1 MSTHFQLIPWTIL
14 THYYD
19 TLRHQ
24 KLQQTP
30 MTYLDLL
37 TELQNLSEEDLLK
50 PVKIY
55 DEDCEELLET
65 YSFDTQ
71 SDEPYLV
78 I

>member
-1 MSTHFQLIPWTIL
+1 MNPFILIPWSLL
-14 THYYD
+14 THTYD
-19 TLRHQ
+19 TIKAE
-24 KLQQTP
+24 KLQRTP
-30 MTYLDLL
+30 MIYLDLL

-65 YSFDTQ
+65 YSFDAQ

>member
-24 KLQQTP
+24 KLQRTP

-50 PVKIY
+50 PVTIY
-55 DEDCEELLET
+55 DEDVEDYCKG
-65 YSFDTQ
+65 YSFI
-71 SDEPYLV
+71 SNSNPPNL
-78 I
+78 II

>member
-1 MSTHFQLIPWTIL
+1 MNPFILIPWSLL
-14 THYYD
+14 THTYD
-19 TLRHQ
+19 TIKAE
-24 KLQQTP
+24 KLQRTP
-30 MTYLDLL
+30 MIYLDLL

>member
-1 MSTHFQLIPWTIL
+1 MNPFILIPWSLL
-14 THYYD
+14 THTYD
-19 TLRHQ
+19 TI
-24 KLQQTP
+24 KAEKQQRTP
-30 MTYLDLL
+30 MIYLDLL
-37 TELQNLSEEDLLK
+37 TELQNLSEDDLLK

-55 DEDCEELLET
+55 DEDCEELLDT

>member
-1 MSTHFQLIPWTIL
+1 MNPFILIPWSLL
-14 THYYD
+14 THTYD
-19 TLRHQ
+19 TI
-24 KLQQTP
+24 KAEKQQRTP
-30 MTYLDLL
+30 MIYLDLL
-37 TELQNLSEEDLLK
+37 TELQNLSEEDLLN

>member
-1 MSTHFQLIPWTIL
+1 MNPFILIPWSLL
-14 THYYD
+14 THTYD
-19 TLRHQ
+19 TI
-24 KLQQTP
+24 KAEKQQRTP
-30 MTYLDLL
+30 MIYLDLL

-55 DEDCEELLET
+55 DEDCEELLDT

>member
-1 MSTHFQLIPWTIL
+1 MNPFILIPWSLL
-14 THYYD
+14 THTYD
-19 TLRHQ
+19 TIKAE
-24 KLQQTP
+24 KLQRTP
-30 MTYLDLL
+30 MIYLDLL

-71 SDEPYLV
+71 SDDPYLV

>member
-1 MSTHFQLIPWTIL
+1 MNPFILIPWSLL
-14 THYYD
+14 THTYD
-19 TLRHQ
+19 TI
-24 KLQQTP
+24 KAEKQQRTP
-30 MTYLDLL
+30 MIYLDLL

-71 SDEPYLV
+71 SDEPYLF

>member
-1 MSTHFQLIPWTIL
+1 MNPFILIPWSLL
-14 THYYD
+14 THTYD
-19 TLRHQ
+19 TI
-24 KLQQTP
+24 KAEKQQRTP
-30 MTYLDLL
+30 MIYLDLL
-37 TELQNLSEEDLLK
+37 TELQNLSEDDLLK

>member
-1 MSTHFQLIPWTIL
+1 MNPFILIPWSLL
-14 THYYD
+14 THTYD
-19 TLRHQ
+19 TI
-24 KLQQTP
+24 KAEKQQRTP
-30 MTYLDLL
+30 MNYLDLL
-37 TELQNLSEEDLLK
+37 TELQNLSEDDLLK

-55 DEDCEELLET
+55 DEDCEELLDT

>member
-1 MSTHFQLIPWTIL
+1 MNPFILIPWSLL
-14 THYYD
+14 THTYD
-19 TLRHQ
+19 TI
-24 KLQQTP
+24 KAEKQQRTP
-30 MTYLDLL
+30 MIYLDLL

>member
-1 MSTHFQLIPWTIL
+1 MNPFILIPWSLL
-14 THYYD
+14 THTYD
-19 TLRHQ
+19 TI
-24 KLQQTP
+24 KAEKQQRTP
-30 MTYLDLL
+30 MIYLDLL

-55 DEDCEELLET
+55 DADCEELLET